1 MSCPCAWS
9 WCCFK
14 VSTGDNN
21 NITLQ
26 QFQPRHNSPQVP
38 VNNNNNNI
46 ILQQPQSVSKTIKND
61 HNIILF
67 SDPPVPSII
76 VSPKFVFL
84 IKWHQGKHF
93 FQIFNWW
100 LLYFIG
106 WWGTCWHQ
114 HLIIQQLSHQQT
126 PYPNHSGERQGLDH
140 PFDVLPM
147 LSFYPPRPPVPMY
160 DIMVFFLSIVNI
172 IEFF

>member
-114 HLIIQQLSHQQT
+114 HHHPTALPPTNTISQPFWRAAGIRSPIRRAANVIILST
-126 PYPNHSGERQGLDH
+126 TTTS
-140 PFDVLPM
+140 
-147 LSFYPPRPPVPMY
+147 
-160 DIMVFFLSIVNI
+160 
-172 IEFF
+172 